1 MRGHPPRFTFTVKVT
16 ACFNRC
22 PKGQDERMTSD
33 PSLPPDRPHVSTP
46 PLPGEPVAPPLADL
60 PEVPAERATPPK
72 NAVHFTR
79 AAALWSALIGG
90 FLILILLLVFIM
102 QNTNSITINFFG
114 WNWNLPLG
122 VAILLSAVAG
132 GLLAVAVGT
141 ARIVQLRRAAK
152 KNLKARR

>member
-1 MRGHPPRFTFTVKVT
+1 
-16 ACFNRC
+16 
-22 PKGQDERMTSD
+22 MTSE
-33 PSLPPDRPHVSTP
+33 SSVPDRPLGAT
-46 PLPGEPVAPPLADL
+46 PLPGEPVPPPAGDVAGVPTEPAPP
-60 PEVPAERATPPK
+60 PR

-122 VAILLSAVAG
+122 VAILLSAVGG
-132 GLLAVAVGT
+132 GLLTVAVGT
-141 ARIVQLRRAAK
+141 VRIVQLRRAAK
-152 KNLKARR
+152 KNLKARI